1 MCLYS
6 LRIKKTNI
14 RNRLRTF
21 KFQKE
26 RNLWT
31 TESFPQTI
39 LKKNKVPGGLLFS
52 NFKTYYKA
60 VIIKT
65 VRCWHKNTKRSTE

>member
-14 RNRLRTF
+14 RDRLRTF

-39 LKKNKVPGGLLFS
+39 LKKNKVGGLLFS

-60 VIIKT
+60 VVIKT
-65 VRCWHKNTKRSTE
+65 VQCWHKNTKRSTE